1 MQKHAEGCG
10 SLWKKQSQEFDSEM
24 NRHRSNIKTA
34 LNQTATTLTRSK
46 SSEWV
51 VIPVFVDIVRL
62 ALKTR
67 TDCLQR

>member
-1 MQKHAEGCG
+1 MQRHAEGCG
-10 SLWKKQSQEFDSEM
+10 SLWKKQSQEFDHELS
-24 NRHRSNIKTA
+24 RHRADLKA
-34 LNQTATTLTRSK
+34 LSQTPTFVRSK